1 MLGFHCM
8 WVKRGQEKRTRD
20 AERQRALTML
30 IESGNLKMGLLRH
43 QQMQAAIGVL
53 PVGIRLWRKLRMGVR
68 LGLHT
73 QQFVTSINEQSEHR
87 KAMDVAEK
95 EAVQAADAAVRRCLC
110 LVFPLLPCLRQ
121 CLSLDFQAVMEAER
135 LEAEMTVEKAAIEVA
150 EAKHAAEILAKEHN
164 DVQEAM
170 AKFKMAT
177 EECRV
182 RIVAAG
188 HANIIADKV
197 CDIALLT
204 RGPA

>member
-1 MLGFHCM
+1 
-8 WVKRGQEKRTRD
+8 
-20 AERQRALTML
+20 
-30 IESGNLKMGLLRH
+30 
-43 QQMQAAIGVL
+43 
-53 PVGIRLWRKLRMGVR
+53 
-68 LGLHT
+68 
-73 QQFVTSINEQSEHR
+73 
-87 KAMDVAEK
+87 
-95 EAVQAADAAVRRCLC
+95 
-110 LVFPLLPCLRQ
+110 
-121 CLSLDFQAVMEAER
+121 MEAER